1 MTNINP
7 DRQERVRKALTYF
20 SVTAYFTG
28 VMLLL
33 LCAEM
38 IYKYLILDNSADA
51 PRWFFYTAQI
61 HGFGYM
67 AFLIATVNLGTKAR
81 WEPAKWIIT
90 ALGGVVPFL
99 SFFVEKKRREEVEIA
114 FQLK

>member
-51 PRWFFYTAQI
+51 PR
-61 HGFGYM
+61 
-67 AFLIATVNLGTKAR
+67 
-81 WEPAKWIIT
+81 
-90 ALGGVVPFL
+90 
-99 SFFVEKKRREEVEIA
+99 
-114 FQLK
+114 